1 LAVNQAPKV
10 YYFVVEGKFDENGNP
25 RDSKHVFEC
34 ALCHSRMWA
43 HGMDWH
49 ERDSHVYGIERQSE
63 GGLKMKHKY
72 FIFLVIVAF
81 VTLLYAPI
89 VSATSILGT
98 AGETFAVLG
107 HEAVSNTSPST
118 IVGNVGVSPG
128 VGISGFNHIPGT
140 AVSDPQVTPSP
151 QFLVHQTTTG
161 PGSAAAALADAGT
174 AYTGLANMPFLA
186 TNDFTGT
193 PTLGGRTLPSGV
205 YHFDAAAGLTGT
217 LTLDA
222 EFKNNAYWVFQIGS
236 ALTTASSSVVQVIH
250 LGSNGG
256 IDDGVFWQIGSDATL
271 GGGVGAGTQFEGNI
285 LALGSVTLITNATDL
300 NGRVF
305 ALTGAVTLDQNTIE
319 IICPNGGPGY
329 SGGLVYGTEGHVVPI
344 GPSGGG
350 GGGQV
355 PEPATM
361 LLLGSGL
368 IGLAGFAR
376 RKFKK

>member
-1 LAVNQAPKV
+1 
-10 YYFVVEGKFDENGNP
+10 
-25 RDSKHVFEC
+25 
-34 ALCHSRMWA
+34 
-43 HGMDWH
+43 
-49 ERDSHVYGIERQSE
+49 
-63 GGLKMKHKY
+63 MKRKC

-81 VTLLYAPI
+81 VTFLYAPI
-89 VSATSILGT
+89 VLADSILGT

-128 VGISGFNHIPGT
+128 VGISGFNHTPGT
-140 AVSDPQVTPSP
+140 AVSDPQVTGG
-151 QFLVHQTTTG
+151 LVHQTTTG

-174 AYTGLANMPFLA
+174 AYTGLAAMPFLA

-205 YHFDAAAGLTGT
+205 YHFGAAAGLTGT

-222 EFKNNAYWVFQIGS
+222 EGNNNAFWVFQIGS

-329 SGGLVYGTEGHVVPI
+329 SGGLKFDTEGNIVPI
-344 GPSGGG
+344 GGGPTP
-350 GGGQV
+350 V

-368 IGLAGFAR
+368 VGLAGFAR
-376 RKFKK
+376 RKFKNVDHCN